1 MPYPEQHQYM
11 TVIGDAY
18 NATER
23 WQFGMRLSDGGV
35 SNQETALA
43 IADDVEAWWRSN
55 AAPYETG
62 NHFGASNSHRLT
74 ELKVA
79 RIGVDGQYPDGE
91 VSYSHFYLPPI
102 VGAYVKPTAEVAQ
115 TSACVTLTTATPRG
129 LASKGRVFL
138 PSSVR
143 YVTQA
148 DGLMTAADAQSIANS
163 VMLLI
168 NAVNANAVVGNVM
181 IYSRGKGVPAWDA
194 ARRKVT
200 YTYPNPG
207 ASHAVTGTS
216 CGRVLDT
223 QRRRRRQLVEARQ
236 VDTIA

>member
-18 NATER
+18 GGTER

-43 IADDVEAWWRSN
+43 ISDDVQRWWTE
-55 AAPYETG
+55 AAPYVGGTDS
-62 NHFGASNSHRLT
+62 FGSVNTHRLT

-79 RIGVDGQYPDGE
+79 RIGVDGTYPANE

-102 VGAYVKPTAEVAQ
+102 VGLYAPVAGQ
-115 TSACVTLTTATPRG
+115 LPQGSVCVTLTTALPRG

-138 PSSVR
+138 PPSTR
-143 YVTQA
+143 YAPQA
-148 DGLMTAADAQSIANS
+148 DGLMTAAAATQLAKC
-163 VMLLI
+163 MQRFI
-168 NAVNANAVVGNVM
+168 NEINANAVVGNVM
-181 IYSRGKGVPAWDA
+181 IYSRGKGVAAYDA
-194 ARRKVT
+194 QHKRVE

-207 ASHAVTGTS
+207 ASQPVTGVRV
-216 CGRVLDT
+216 GRVIDT
-223 QRRRRRQLVEARQ
+223 QRRRRRQLNELPQ
-236 VDTIA
+236 VQPL